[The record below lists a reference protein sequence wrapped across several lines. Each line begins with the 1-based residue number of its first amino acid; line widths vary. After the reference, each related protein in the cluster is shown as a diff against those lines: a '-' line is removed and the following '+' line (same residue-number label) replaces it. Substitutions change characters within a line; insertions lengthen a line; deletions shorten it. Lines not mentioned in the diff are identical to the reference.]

1 MYWNISPLSRLQ
13 LLLLSLD
20 HQSQLELGSYRTERI
35 VITRT
40 DRYKL
45 LFVVNSLL
53 CFEGDELRYFS
64 LILNKDP

>member
-45 LFVVNSLL
+45 LFVVYSLL